1 MHLNIKGNK
10 QGTDE
15 WLNDRLGH
23 MTASHA
29 QAIATAGKGLETY
42 IYNKMSEY
50 YSIVKKENF
59 TNEDIERGNELEAQ
73 ARDVY
78 EFETGNDVEEVGFV
92 EIDKFTGFSPDGLIK
107 KDGGIEIK
115 CLNNSNHFKLVLD
128 NKIPSKYDWQIQM
141 SLFLSK
147 RKWWDFVAYNPNF
160 KENIITIRVKPDE
173 KKFEKIKNGLEK
185 GKELIIKIQKD
196 YEK

>member
-1 MHLNIKGNK
+1 
-10 QGTDE
+10 
-15 WLNDRLGH
+15 
-23 MTASHA
+23 
-29 QAIATAGKGLETY
+29 
-42 IYNKMSEY
+42 
-50 YSIVKKENF
+50 
-59 TNEDIERGNELEAQ
+59 
-73 ARDVY
+73 
-78 EFETGNDVEEVGFV
+78 
-92 EIDKFTGFSPDGLIK
+92 
-107 KDGGIEIK
+107 
-115 CLNNSNHFKLVLD
+115 
-128 NKIPSKYDWQIQM
+128 M